1 MTGIPDI
8 TAVGSIALDTVTT
21 HYGTHENCLGGSAVY
36 FSISAS
42 FQAKVGLIGVA
53 GDDFPK
59 THIELLRSRG
69 IDLDGLEIVKGA
81 KTFRWAGSYMNDV
94 NAADTHCTMLNV
106 FATFDPKIPENYKK
120 APNLFLANI
129 LPSLQ
134 LKVIDEMEPGCYKV
148 CDTMNFYINAARDE
162 LEKVFRE
169 VNVIVM
175 NDGEARMFTDCQN
188 LITAGKTIMNRFNPE
203 YLLLKKGEHGSL
215 VFGREGFI
223 KAVPA
228 FPTEKVVDPTGAGDS
243 FAGGVMGFIAR
254 NGRLTNENVTE
265 AVRYGTA
272 MGSFLVTAFSIDAFR
287 DLSLNKI
294 EERVEALRFLSK

>member
-1 MTGIPDI
+1 MSEIPSI
-8 TAVGSIALDTVTT
+8 TAVGSVALDTVTT

-69 IDLDGLEIVKGA
+69 IDLDGLEIVKDA
-81 KTFRWAGSYMNDV
+81 KTFRWSGSYMNDV

-134 LKVIDEMEPGCYKV
+134 LKVIDKMDPGCYKV

-215 VFGREGFI
+215 IFGREGFV

-272 MGSFLVTAFSIDAFR
+272 MGSFLVTAFSVDAFR
-287 DLSLNKI
+287 DLTLQKI

>member
-1 MTGIPDI
+1 MSEIPSI
-8 TAVGSIALDTVTT
+8 TAVGSVALDTVTT

-69 IDLDGLEIVKGA
+69 IDLDGLEIVKDA
-81 KTFRWAGSYMNDV
+81 KTFRWSGSYMNDV

-134 LKVIDEMEPGCYKV
+134 LKVIDKMDPGCYKV

-215 VFGREGFI
+215 IFGREGFV

-265 AVRYGTA
+265 AVRDGTA
-272 MGSFLVTAFSIDAFR
+272 MGSFLVTAFSVDAFR
-287 DLSLNKI
+287 DLTLQKI

>member
-1 MTGIPDI
+1 MSTPDI
-8 TAVGSIALDTVTT
+8 AAVGSIALDTVTT

-36 FSISAS
+36 FSMSAS

-53 GDDFPK
+53 GDDFPQE
-59 THIELLRSRG
+59 HVELLRSRG
-69 IDLDGLEIVKGA
+69 VDLQGLEIVKGA
-81 KTFRWAGSYMNDV
+81 KTFRWSGSYMNDV

-106 FATFDPKIPENYKK
+106 FATFDPKIPEDYKK

-134 LKVIDEMEPGCYKV
+134 LNVIDKMDKGCYKV
-148 CDTMNFYINAARDE
+148 CDTMNFYINSAREE
-162 LEKVFRE
+162 LEKVFQK
-169 VNVIVM
+169 VDVIVM
-175 NDGEARMFTDCQN
+175 NDGEIKMFTDCEN
-188 LITAGKTIMNRFNPE
+188 LITAGKTVMARFNPE

-215 VFGREGFI
+215 IFGREGFI

-243 FAGGVMGFIAR
+243 FAGGVLGFIAR
-254 NGRLTNENVTE
+254 NGRLTNDNVTE

-294 EERVEALRFLSK
+294 EERVEALRFLAK

>member
-228 FPTEKVVDPTGAGDS
+228 FPTEKVVDPTGAGES

>member
-1 MTGIPDI
+1 MSNIPDI
-8 TAVGSIALDTVTT
+8 TAVGSMALDTVTT

-36 FSISAS
+36 FSMSAS
-42 FQAKVGLIGVA
+42 FQAKVGLIGVV

-59 THIELLRSRG
+59 EHTELLREHG
-69 IDLDGLEIVKGA
+69 IDLEGLEVVKGA
-81 KTFRWAGSYMNDV
+81 KTFRWSGSYLNDV

-106 FATFDPKIPENYKK
+106 FATFEPKIPENYKK
-120 APNLFLANI
+120 AKTLFLANI

-134 LKVIDEMEPGCYKV
+134 MKVIEQMPDSYKV
-148 CDTMNFYINAARDE
+148 CDTMNFYINSARDE
-162 LEKVFRE
+162 LEKVFE
-169 VNVIVM
+169 KVNVIVM
-175 NDGEARMFTDCQN
+175 NDGEARMFTDCPN
-188 LITAGKTIMNRFNPE
+188 LIAAGKKIMERFSPE

-215 VFGREGFI
+215 VFGRNGFM

-228 FPTEKVVDPTGAGDS
+228 YPTERVIDPTGAGDS
-243 FAGGVMGFIAR
+243 FAGGVLGFIAR
-254 NGRLTNENVTE
+254 NGRLNDENVTE

-287 DLSLNKI
+287 HLTLEKI

>member
-1 MTGIPDI
+1 MNIPDI
-8 TAVGSIALDTVTT
+8 AAVGSIALDTVTT

-53 GDDFPK
+53 GDDFPAE
-59 THIELLRSRG
+59 HVELLRSKG
-69 IDLDGLEIVKGA
+69 VDLEGLEIVKGA
-81 KTFRWAGSYMNDV
+81 KTFRWSGSYMNDV

-106 FATFDPKIPENYKK
+106 FATFDPKIPESYKK

-134 LKVIDEMEPGCYKV
+134 LNVIDKMDKGCYKV
-148 CDTMNFYINAARDE
+148 CDTMNFYINSAREE
-162 LEKVFRE
+162 LEKVFE
-169 VNVIVM
+169 KVNVIVM
-175 NDGEARMFTDCQN
+175 NDGEIKMFTDCEN
-188 LITAGKTIMNRFNPE
+188 LITAGKTVMSRFNPE

-215 VFGREGFI
+215 IFGREGFI

-243 FAGGVMGFIAR
+243 FAGGVLGFIAR
-254 NGRLTNENVTE
+254 KGRLTNENVTE

-294 EERVEALRFLSK
+294 EERVEALRFLAD

>member
-1 MTGIPDI
+1 MSNIPDI
-8 TAVGSIALDTVTT
+8 TAVGSMALDTVTT
-21 HYGTHENCLGGSAVY
+21 RFGTHKDCLGGSVVY
-36 FSISAS
+36 FSMSAS
-42 FQAKVGLIGVA
+42 FQAKVGLIGVV

-59 THIELLRSRG
+59 EHTELLTAHG
-69 IDLDGLEIVKGA
+69 IDLEGLEVIKGA
-81 KTFRWAGSYMNDV
+81 KTFRWTGSYLNDV

-106 FATFDPKIPENYKK
+106 FATFEPKIPENYKK
-120 APNLFLANI
+120 AETLFLANI

-134 LKVIDEMEPGCYKV
+134 LKVMEEIGPSCYKV
-148 CDTMNFYINAARDE
+148 CDTMNFYINSARDE
-162 LEKVFRE
+162 LEKVFE
-169 VNVIVM
+169 KADVIFM
-175 NDGEARMFTDCQN
+175 NDGEARMFTDCPN
-188 LITAGKTIMNRFNPE
+188 LITAGRKVMERFSPE

-215 VFGREGFI
+215 IFGRNGFI

-243 FAGGVMGFIAR
+243 FAGGVLGFIAR
-254 NGRLTNENVTE
+254 NGRLNDDNVTE

-287 DLSLNKI
+287 DLTLAKI

>member
-254 NGRLTNENVTE
+254 NGRLTNENITE

>member
-1 MTGIPDI
+1 MSIIPDI
-8 TAVGSIALDTVTT
+8 TAVGSMALDTVTT

-36 FSISAS
+36 FSMSAS
-42 FQAKVGLIGVA
+42 FQAKVGLIGVV

-59 THIELLRSRG
+59 EHTELLKEHG
-69 IDLDGLEIVKGA
+69 IDLEGLEVVKGA
-81 KTFRWAGSYMNDV
+81 KTFRWSGSYLNDV

-106 FATFDPKIPENYKK
+106 FATFEPKIPENYKK
-120 APNLFLANI
+120 AKTLFLANI

-134 LKVIDEMEPGCYKV
+134 MKVIEQMPESYKV
-148 CDTMNFYINAARDE
+148 CDTMNFYINSARDE
-162 LEKVFRE
+162 LEKVFE
-169 VNVIVM
+169 KVNVIVM
-175 NDGEARMFTDCQN
+175 NDGEAKMFTDCPN
-188 LITAGKTIMNRFNPE
+188 LIAAGKKIMERFSPE

-215 VFGREGFI
+215 VFGRNGFM

-228 FPTEKVVDPTGAGDS
+228 YPTERVIDPTGAGDS
-243 FAGGVMGFIAR
+243 FAGGVLGFIAR
-254 NGRLTNENVTE
+254 NGRLNDENVTE

-287 DLSLNKI
+287 HLTLEKI

>member
-1 MTGIPDI
+1 MSIIPDI
-8 TAVGSIALDTVTT
+8 TAVGSMALDTVTT

-36 FSISAS
+36 FSMSAS
-42 FQAKVGLIGVA
+42 FQAKVGLIGVV

-59 THIELLRSRG
+59 EHTELLREHG
-69 IDLDGLEIVKGA
+69 IDLEGLEVVKGA
-81 KTFRWAGSYMNDV
+81 KTFRWSGSYLNDV

-106 FATFDPKIPENYKK
+106 FATFEPKIPENYKK
-120 APNLFLANI
+120 AKTLFLANI

-134 LKVIDEMEPGCYKV
+134 MKVIEQMPDSYKV
-148 CDTMNFYINAARDE
+148 CDTMNFYINSARDE
-162 LEKVFRE
+162 LEKVFE
-169 VNVIVM
+169 KVNVIVM
-175 NDGEARMFTDCQN
+175 NDGEARMFTDCPN
-188 LITAGKTIMNRFNPE
+188 LIAAGKKIMERFSPE

-215 VFGREGFI
+215 VFGRNGFM

-228 FPTEKVVDPTGAGDS
+228 YPTERVIDPTGAGDS
-243 FAGGVMGFIAR
+243 FAGGVLGFIAR
-254 NGRLTNENVTE
+254 NGRLNDENVTE

-287 DLSLNKI
+287 HLTLEKI

>member
-1 MTGIPDI
+1 M
-8 TAVGSIALDTVTT
+8 ALDTVTT

-36 FSISAS
+36 FSMSAS
-42 FQAKVGLIGVA
+42 FQAKVGLIGVV

-59 THIELLRSRG
+59 EHTELLKEHG
-69 IDLDGLEIVKGA
+69 IDLEGLEVVKGA
-81 KTFRWAGSYMNDV
+81 KTFRWSGSYLNDV

-106 FATFDPKIPENYKK
+106 FATFEPKIPENYKK
-120 APNLFLANI
+120 AKTLFLANI

-134 LKVIDEMEPGCYKV
+134 MKVIEQMPDSYKV
-148 CDTMNFYINAARDE
+148 CDTMNFYINSARDE
-162 LEKVFRE
+162 LEKVFE
-169 VNVIVM
+169 KVNVIVM
-175 NDGEARMFTDCQN
+175 NDGEAKMFTDCPN
-188 LITAGKTIMNRFNPE
+188 LIAAGKKIMERFSPE

-215 VFGREGFI
+215 VFGRNGFM

-228 FPTEKVVDPTGAGDS
+228 FPTERVIDPTGAGDS
-243 FAGGVMGFIAR
+243 FAGGVLGFIAR
-254 NGRLTNENVTE
+254 KGRLNDENVTE

-287 DLSLNKI
+287 HLTLEKI

>member
-1 MTGIPDI
+1 MSIIPDI
-8 TAVGSIALDTVTT
+8 TAVGSMALDTVTT

-36 FSISAS
+36 FSMSAS
-42 FQAKVGLIGVA
+42 FQAKVGLIGVV

-59 THIELLRSRG
+59 EHTELLKEHG
-69 IDLDGLEIVKGA
+69 IDLEGLEVVKGA
-81 KTFRWAGSYMNDV
+81 KTFRWSGSYLNDV

-106 FATFDPKIPENYKK
+106 FATFEPKIPENYKK
-120 APNLFLANI
+120 AKTLFLANI

-134 LKVIDEMEPGCYKV
+134 MKVIEQMPDSYKV
-148 CDTMNFYINAARDE
+148 CDTMNFYINSARDE
-162 LEKVFRE
+162 LEKVFE
-169 VNVIVM
+169 KVNVIVM
-175 NDGEARMFTDCQN
+175 NDGEAKMFTDCPN
-188 LITAGKTIMNRFNPE
+188 LIAAGKKIMERFSPE

-215 VFGREGFI
+215 VFGRNGFM

-228 FPTEKVVDPTGAGDS
+228 YPTERVIDPTGAGDS
-243 FAGGVMGFIAR
+243 FAGGVLGFIAR
-254 NGRLTNENVTE
+254 NGRLNDENVTE

-287 DLSLNKI
+287 HLTLEKI

>member
-42 FQAKVGLIGVA
+42 FLAKVGLIGVA

>member
-1 MTGIPDI
+1 M
-8 TAVGSIALDTVTT
+8 
-21 HYGTHENCLGGSAVY
+21 
-36 FSISAS
+36 
-42 FQAKVGLIGVA
+42 GLIGVA

-69 IDLDGLEIVKGA
+69 IDLDGLEIVKDA
-81 KTFRWAGSYMNDV
+81 KTFRWSGSYMNDV

-134 LKVIDEMEPGCYKV
+134 LKVIDKMDPGCYKV

-215 VFGREGFI
+215 IFGREGFV

-272 MGSFLVTAFSIDAFR
+272 MGSFLVTAFSVDAFR
-287 DLSLNKI
+287 DLTLQKI

>member
-1 MTGIPDI
+1 MSIIPDI
-8 TAVGSIALDTVTT
+8 TAVGSMALDTVTT

-36 FSISAS
+36 FSMSAS
-42 FQAKVGLIGVA
+42 FQAKVGLIGVV

-59 THIELLRSRG
+59 EHTELLKEHG
-69 IDLDGLEIVKGA
+69 IDLEGLEVVKGA
-81 KTFRWAGSYMNDV
+81 KTFRWSGSYLNDV

-106 FATFDPKIPENYKK
+106 FATFEPKIPENYKK
-120 APNLFLANI
+120 AKTLFLANI

-134 LKVIDEMEPGCYKV
+134 MKVIEQMPDSYKV
-148 CDTMNFYINAARDE
+148 CDTMNFYINSARDE
-162 LEKVFRE
+162 LEKVFE
-169 VNVIVM
+169 KVNVIVM
-175 NDGEARMFTDCQN
+175 NDGEAKMFTDCPN
-188 LITAGKTIMNRFNPE
+188 LIAAGKKIMERFSPE

-215 VFGREGFI
+215 VFGRNGFM

-228 FPTEKVVDPTGAGDS
+228 YPTERVIDPTGAGDS
-243 FAGGVMGFIAR
+243 FAGGVLGFIAR
-254 NGRLTNENVTE
+254 NGRLTDENVTE

-287 DLSLNKI
+287 HLTLEKI

>member
-1 MTGIPDI
+1 M
-8 TAVGSIALDTVTT
+8 ALDTVTT

-36 FSISAS
+36 FSMSAS
-42 FQAKVGLIGVA
+42 FQAKVGLIGVV

-59 THIELLRSRG
+59 EHTELLREHG
-69 IDLDGLEIVKGA
+69 IDLEGLEVVKGA
-81 KTFRWAGSYMNDV
+81 KTFRWSGSYLNDV

-106 FATFDPKIPENYKK
+106 FATFEPKIPENYKK
-120 APNLFLANI
+120 AKTLFLANI

-134 LKVIDEMEPGCYKV
+134 MKVIEQMPDSYKV
-148 CDTMNFYINAARDE
+148 CDTMNFYINSARDE
-162 LEKVFRE
+162 LEKVFE
-169 VNVIVM
+169 KVNVIVM
-175 NDGEARMFTDCQN
+175 NDGEAKMFTDCPN
-188 LITAGKTIMNRFNPE
+188 LIAAGKKIMERFSPE

-215 VFGREGFI
+215 VFGRNGFM

-228 FPTEKVVDPTGAGDS
+228 YPTERVIDPTGAGDS
-243 FAGGVMGFIAR
+243 FAGGVLGFIAR
-254 NGRLTNENVTE
+254 NGRLNDENVTE

-287 DLSLNKI
+287 HLTLEKI

>member
-1 MTGIPDI
+1 MSIIPDI
-8 TAVGSIALDTVTT
+8 TAVGSMALDTVTT

-36 FSISAS
+36 FSMSAS
-42 FQAKVGLIGVA
+42 FQAKVGLIGVV

-59 THIELLRSRG
+59 EHTELLREHG
-69 IDLDGLEIVKGA
+69 IDLEGLEVVKGA
-81 KTFRWAGSYMNDV
+81 KTFRWSGSYLNDV

-106 FATFDPKIPENYKK
+106 FATFEPKIPENYKK
-120 APNLFLANI
+120 AKTLFLANI

-134 LKVIDEMEPGCYKV
+134 MKVIEQMPDSYKV
-148 CDTMNFYINAARDE
+148 CDTMNFYINSARDE
-162 LEKVFRE
+162 LEKVFE
-169 VNVIVM
+169 KVNVIVM
-175 NDGEARMFTDCQN
+175 NDGEARMFTDCPN
-188 LITAGKTIMNRFNPE
+188 LIAAGKKIMERFSPE

-215 VFGREGFI
+215 VFGRNGFM

-228 FPTEKVVDPTGAGDS
+228 YPTERVIDPTGAGDS
-243 FAGGVMGFIAR
+243 FAGGVLGFIAR
-254 NGRLTNENVTE
+254 NGRLNDENVTE

-287 DLSLNKI
+287 HLTLKKI

>member
-1 MTGIPDI
+1 MSEIPSI
-8 TAVGSIALDTVTT
+8 TAVGSVALDTVTT

-81 KTFRWAGSYMNDV
+81 KTFRWSGSYMNDV

-134 LKVIDEMEPGCYKV
+134 LKVIDKMDPGCYKV

-215 VFGREGFI
+215 IFGREGFV

-272 MGSFLVTAFSIDAFR
+272 MGSFLVTAFSVDAFR
-287 DLSLNKI
+287 DLTLQKI

>member
-1 MTGIPDI
+1 MSEIPSI
-8 TAVGSIALDTVTT
+8 TAVGSVALDTVTT

-69 IDLDGLEIVKGA
+69 IDLDGLEIVKDA
-81 KTFRWAGSYMNDV
+81 KTFRWSGSYMNDV

-134 LKVIDEMEPGCYKV
+134 LKVIDKMAPGCYKV

-215 VFGREGFI
+215 IFGREGFV

-272 MGSFLVTAFSIDAFR
+272 MGSFLVTAFSVDAFR
-287 DLSLNKI
+287 DLTLQKI

>member
-1 MTGIPDI
+1 MSIIPDI
-8 TAVGSIALDTVTT
+8 TAVGSMALDTVTT

-36 FSISAS
+36 FSMSAS
-42 FQAKVGLIGVA
+42 FQAKVGLIGVV

-59 THIELLRSRG
+59 EHTELLKEHG
-69 IDLDGLEIVKGA
+69 IDLEGLEVVKGA
-81 KTFRWAGSYMNDV
+81 KTFRWSGSYLNDV

-106 FATFDPKIPENYKK
+106 FATFEPKIPENYKK
-120 APNLFLANI
+120 AKTLFLANI

-134 LKVIDEMEPGCYKV
+134 MKVIEQMPDSYKV
-148 CDTMNFYINAARDE
+148 CDTMNFYINSARDE
-162 LEKVFRE
+162 LEKVFE
-169 VNVIVM
+169 KVNVIVM

-188 LITAGKTIMNRFNPE
+188 LIAAGKKIMERFSPE

-215 VFGREGFI
+215 VFGRNGFM

-228 FPTEKVVDPTGAGDS
+228 FPTERVIDPTGAGDS
-243 FAGGVMGFIAR
+243 FAGGVLGFIAR
-254 NGRLTNENVTE
+254 KGRLNDENVTE

-272 MGSFLVTAFSIDAFR
+272 MGSFLVTAFAIDAFR
-287 DLSLNKI
+287 HLTLEKS

>member
-1 MTGIPDI
+1 M
-8 TAVGSIALDTVTT
+8 ALDTVTT

-36 FSISAS
+36 FSMSAS
-42 FQAKVGLIGVA
+42 FQAKVGLIGVV

-59 THIELLRSRG
+59 EHTELLKEHG
-69 IDLDGLEIVKGA
+69 IDLEGLEVVKGA
-81 KTFRWAGSYMNDV
+81 KTFRWSGSYLNDV

-106 FATFDPKIPENYKK
+106 FATFEPKIPENYKK
-120 APNLFLANI
+120 AKTLFLANI

-134 LKVIDEMEPGCYKV
+134 MKVIEQMPDSYKV
-148 CDTMNFYINAARDE
+148 CDTMNFYINSARDE
-162 LEKVFRE
+162 LEKVFE
-169 VNVIVM
+169 KVNVIVM
-175 NDGEARMFTDCQN
+175 NDGEAKMFTDCPN
-188 LITAGKTIMNRFNPE
+188 LIAAGKKIMERFSPE

-215 VFGREGFI
+215 VFGRNGFM

-228 FPTEKVVDPTGAGDS
+228 YPTERVIDPTGAGDS
-243 FAGGVMGFIAR
+243 FAGGVLGFIAR
-254 NGRLTNENVTE
+254 NGRLNDENVTE

-287 DLSLNKI
+287 HLTLEKI